1 MTKIILSLKNAI
13 FKWNKNTRKGCG
25 FITGGV
31 VKKTPY
37 DTIAISTHTGPMLA
51 ILDLAGG
58 TDKRIGN
65 CDYVKLIFDGK
76 KFSK

>member
-1 MTKIILSLKNAI
+1 
-13 FKWNKNTRKGCG
+13 
-25 FITGGV
+25 
-31 VKKTPY
+31 
-37 DTIAISTHTGPMLA
+37 MLA